1 MRNPLKANAG
11 VYFQNATTFA
21 ISSIMGV
28 GEWVCVSGSASV
40 RAYPEI
46 NRNYEANRPDQRND
60 SAISTMLEMSGN

>member
-1 MRNPLKANAG
+1 
-11 VYFQNATTFA
+11 
-21 ISSIMGV
+21 MGV